1 MTAQSW
7 QERRNERQAADLAR
21 KEARKIQKKERD

>member
-7 QERRNERQAADLAR
+7 QERRNERKQADQAR
-21 KEARKIQKKERD
+21 KEAHAKQRNTR

>member
-7 QERRNERQAADLAR
+7 QERRQERKQADQAR
-21 KEARKIQKKERD
+21 KEAQTKERNTR